1 LKLALTAQLLAAG
14 AVWAAGWDTNTV
26 LPSLAAAGLEGTIP
40 DIKGKVV
47 LLDFWASWCGPCKGS
62 FPVLDQM
69 ARDFG
74 PRGLVVL
81 GVSVDEKREAMER
94 FLKQHP
100 VAFAVVRDARQ
111 SLVQA
116 AAITAMPTSFLV
128 DRKGRVRFVH
138 NGFHAGQTEEAY
150 RREIESLLAEPAE
163 VKP

>member
-1 LKLALTAQLLAAG
+1 
-14 AVWAAGWDTNTV
+14 
-26 LPSLAAAGLEGTIP
+26 
-40 DIKGKVV
+40 
-47 LLDFWASWCGPCKGS
+47 
-62 FPVLDQM
+62 
-69 ARDFG
+69 
-74 PRGLVVL
+74 VL